1 MTGMNNQEMVKEVSI
16 DTVTC
21 FLIKESYQLALPMH
35 FRSISTDY
43 ISRLQQETRTHP
55 SEQKEQ
61 RLDKGFTGFSVIAQH
76 LSL

>member
-1 MTGMNNQEMVKEVSI
+1 MTVMNNQEMVREVST

-35 FRSISTDY
+35 FKGISTDY
-43 ISRLQQETRTHP
+43 IPRLQQETRTHP

-61 RLDKGFTGFSVIAQH
+61 RLDKGFTDFSVIVQH